1 MNILQIRYFL
11 TVAKCLSISEAADQ
25 LYISQP
31 SLSRQISSIEQEI
44 DCQLFIR
51 GSRGLKLTP
60 AGTVL
65 LEEFKKLYDSY
76 NGAVAKAL
84 NSRQGYT
91 ETLRI
96 GVLDGTTVGDIFSD
110 VLQYFSEYY
119 PSIDIQMQYFDYK
132 EIVERLY
139 DGRLDVAFTLYFEIC
154 YRNNLCHRIIEKSCD
169 HVVVH
174 KNHPLA
180 NFDGKVSLSDFKDD
194 TFIMVSPENSERTYA
209 TIVDACNRQGFMPKI
224 RFTPT
229 LLSQMLWVQSGMGV
243 CVFDSRNTL
252 RTNPVVRF
260 LEIDPIDD
268 PSLTLVWHQDNK
280 SRARELFEEALFSNL
295 KTDSLQNSDVTI

>member
-44 DCQLFIR
+44 DCLLFIR

-60 AGTVL
+60 AGSVL

-96 GVLDGTTVGDIFSD
+96 GVLDGTTVGDLFSD

-119 PSIDIQMQYFDYK
+119 PTIDIQMQYFDYK
-132 EIVERLY
+132 EVVERLY
-139 DGRLDVAFTLYFEIC
+139 DGRLDLAFTLYFEIC
-154 YRNNLCHRIIEKSCD
+154 YRNNLSHRIIEKSQD

-174 KNHPLA
+174 QNHPLA
-180 NFDGKVSLSDFKDD
+180 NFEGKVNLSDFKDD

-252 RTNPVVRF
+252 STNPVVKF
-260 LEIDPIDD
+260 LDIDPIDD

-280 SRARELFEEALFSNL
+280 NKAREIFEEALFSSL
-295 KTDSLQNSDVTI
+295 KNNTHRSLTNI